1 MNPFPLPSS
10 GQDGWALYAEQMV
23 LDEGFAKNAPRSRL
37 AQLSDALTRICR
49 LLSGIRVHTK
59 QWTLADAQRCF
70 EEQAYVAAPAAQ
82 REAERAVYDP
92 TYGGYFLGKRGILKL
107 RADYQAKM
115 GAEFNLRAFHERV
128 MSNGIAPIRA
138 HRMLMLSGDTGA
150 VIR

>member
-1 MNPFPLPSS
+1 
-10 GQDGWALYAEQMV
+10 
-23 LDEGFAKNAPRSRL
+23 
-37 AQLSDALTRICR
+37 
-49 LLSGIRVHTK
+49 LSGIRVHTK

-70 EEQAYVAAPAAQ
+70 EEQAYVAAPAAK

-107 RADYQAKM
+107 REDYQAKM
-115 GAEFNLRAFHERV
+115 GAGFNLRAFHERL

-138 HRMLMLSGDTGA
+138 HRMLMLPGDAGP